1 MSTQCVV
8 ILSFKSKSGSSWSR
22 SASLSR
28 IFICWILFRKSEN
41 LIFIFIKAKAR
52 SCLFLTKEQCKSY
65 AFCQNSFLWS
75 LQFIAS
81 VFVFRCNCNNF
92 TFLHKLEAT
101 LFYFTPCCPT
111 LTSNCCSASW
121 ACYFVI
127 CYKENLLGH
136 KLSGMEDFGLI
147 CGSWEDIVLPFQISM
162 HISE

>member
-1 MSTQCVV
+1 MKPF
-8 ILSFKSKSGSSWSR
+8 SFFVKNFYLLDSIQEIWKSDFY
-22 SASLSR
+22 LY
-28 IFICWILFRKSEN
+28 
-41 LIFIFIKAKAR
+41 IKQKPEIV
-52 SCLFLTKEQCKSY
+52 FFWKKEQCKSY
-65 AFCQNSFLWS
+65 AFCQNSFLCL
-75 LQFIAS
+75 LQFMTS
-81 VFVFRCNCNNF
+81 VFVLHCNCNNF